1 MKSRF
6 RPLLLVLLFT
16 VLTAVVGMRFA
27 GADENPP
34 ADKPAPVSAALQLA
48 SIERWDT
55 ERVEFS
61 DTENTTEP
69 ELALKPEPD
78 WAQQA
83 EYIAKTIYGE
93 ALVCSTTERAAV
105 AWCILNRVDSDDSY
119 YPEDIISVILQPGQF
134 HGYDAEHPVLPEL
147 QELALDVI
155 DRWQREKDGETDTGR
170 VLSQDYLFFSGDG
183 RHNYF
188 RTDWR
193 GGTSWDWSLPSP
205 YEEENA

>member
-6 RPLLLVLLFT
+6 RPLLLVLLF
-16 VLTAVVGMRFA
+16 VALTAVVGMRFA

-34 ADKPAPVSAALQLA
+34 ADKPAPVSAVVQLA
-48 SIERWDT
+48 STAHRDIERD
-55 ERVEFS
+55 ELS

-69 ELALKPEPD
+69 EPEPD
-78 WAQQA
+78 WTQQA

-93 ALVCSTTERAAV
+93 ALVCSTTEQAAV

-119 YPEDIISVILQPGQF
+119 YPDDIIAVITQLGQF

-155 DRWQREKDGETDTGR
+155 DRWQREKDGEADTGR
-170 VLSQDYLFFSGDG
+170 VLPQDYLFFSGDG

-193 GGTSWDWSLPSP
+193 GGTSWNWSLPNP
-205 YEEENA
+205 YEE

>member
-6 RPLLLVLLFT
+6 RSLLLALLFVT
-16 VLTAVVGMRFA
+16 LTAVMGMRFA
-27 GADENPP
+27 GADEQPP
-34 ADKPAPVSAALQLA
+34 EDKPAPASTAAQLA
-48 SIERWDT
+48 STRHRDA
-55 ERVEFS
+55 ERVELS
-61 DTENTTEP
+61 KTENTTEP
-69 ELALKPEPD
+69 EPEPEPD
-78 WAQQA
+78 WTQQA
-83 EYIAKTIYGE
+83 KYIAKTIYGE

-105 AWCILNRVDSDDSY
+105 AWCILNRADIGDSY
-119 YPEDIISVILQPGQF
+119 YPDDIIAVITQRGQF

-170 VLSQDYLFFSGDG
+170 VLPQDYLFFSGDG
-183 RHNYF
+183 RHNHF

-205 YEEENA
+205 YEE

>member
-1 MKSRF
+1 MKNRF

-34 ADKPAPVSAALQLA
+34 ADKPAPVSAVAQLA
-48 SIERWDT
+48 SIERRDA
-55 ERVEFS
+55 ERVKFS
-61 DTENTTEP
+61 DTEYTTEP
-69 ELALKPEPD
+69 RLALALEPEPD
-78 WAQQA
+78 WTRQA

-119 YPEDIISVILQPGQF
+119 YPDDIIGVIVQPGQF

-170 VLSQDYLFFSGDG
+170 VLPQDYLFFSGDG

-193 GGTSWDWSLPSP
+193 GGASWDWSLPNP
-205 YEEENA
+205 YEE